1 MSTKA
6 KKSIPITVGSVLLFC
21 LMVLQAPLAFALPQ
35 VIGAFNGL
43 FFRNSEVL
51 LDNDGDGL
59 VSVGDVFWG
68 TVNLNQIVAPTTAD
82 GQTGPQI
89 WPGVAPLEVTAYFA
103 IEVVDVHLPGTP
115 APPNHPISAA
125 SATIGT
131 IIYGAVEAGDPN
143 GILAPGE
150 VMRVYEDANID
161 YNDATQGSALA
172 TATDGALRWS
182 LGVDAGYWYTLSP
195 LVPLGSGD
203 VGETFSGLH
212 VIIDGGDIFGLV
224 NDPNEDY
231 SSDAGVAGGL
241 NVSFWFNTEIFG
253 LPLNPTRTVGPNEPM
268 HFGSND
274 PGVYFPRSEEE
285 VGACR
290 MTGGNATVSPAIG
303 FDGTD
308 TWAYDF
314 DATAENF
321 ATGYWITTGGQINA
335 PSGNTPPA
343 GHWVHAQHGGAE
355 GNFSFHAGTS
365 SAPDGT
371 EISTVECADPGWCV
385 QARCAGFKQLFWT
398 GIGNFANQHFDAVFP
413 GCEVVPT
420 RGNVGTQHF
429 VRVMIGDFG
438 ENDRPTREAALQD
451 ADPATCNWFDKLQG
465 AGYPGPPGPYTA
477 ADAVFLDSAADP
489 KFGDKGGQVC
499 DKCPDYYQIEIHC
512 TTDPAS
518 AVIYDFQGFLESGN
532 YQIHPETGTQC
543 PVTEELV
550 PELFQTTTTKG
561 KGHNK

>member
-1 MSTKA
+1 
-6 KKSIPITVGSVLLFC
+6 
-21 LMVLQAPLAFALPQ
+21 MVLQAPLAFAAPLPQ
-35 VIGAFNGL
+35 VIGAFNGV

-51 LDNDGDGL
+51 LDNDQDGQ

-68 TVNLNQIVAPTTAD
+68 VMNVNQIVAPTTND

-89 WPGVAPLEVTAYFA
+89 WPGVAPLEITAYFA
-103 IEVVDVHLPGTP
+103 TEVLDVFAPGTA

-125 SATIGT
+125 SATVAT
-131 IIYGAVEAGDPN
+131 IILGPPEAGDPN
-143 GILAPGE
+143 NILAPGE
-150 VMRVYEDANID
+150 VLRVFEDPAIN

-172 TATDGALRWS
+172 TATNGSLLWSFGIDG
-182 LGVDAGYWYTLSP
+182 GYWYTLAP
-195 LVPLGSGD
+195 TAVPGSGD
-203 VGETFSGLH
+203 VGESFAGLH
-212 VIIDGGDIFGLV
+212 VIIDSGDLFGLV

-231 SSDAGVAGGL
+231 SSDAQVAGGL
-241 NVSFWFNTEIFG
+241 NVNIWFNSEIFRLVTNPG
-253 LPLNPTRTVGPNEPM
+253 LTVDPAAPM

-274 PGVYFPRSEEE
+274 PAVYFPQNELER
-285 VGACR
+285 GACR
-290 MTGGNATVSPAIG
+290 MTGGNATVSPAIAY
-303 FDGTD
+303 DDTE

-314 DATAENF
+314 VEPADQNY

-335 PSGNTPPA
+335 PSGNTPPS

-413 GCEVVPT
+413 GCDVVPT

-451 ADPATCNWFDKLQG
+451 ADPDSCNWFDKLQG

-477 ADAVFLDSAADP
+477 ADAVFLDSVPDG

-518 AVIYDFQGFLESGN
+518 AVIYDFEGFLESGN

-550 PELFQTTTTKG
+550 PELFETTTTKG
-561 KGHNK
+561 NGKKN